1 MENNERNSQEMTSLL
16 LDDEFLESI
25 FANKDG
31 SDEALNLK
39 DVDTAPVDE
48 ETEEIKSILLDK
60 PERSEPVHTG
70 EPAESRRKKEKKN
83 PWQKDLLLYVHDL
96 VYLLAAVIVIFLLC
110 FRVVVVSGTSMYS
123 TLWDGDYLLLLS
135 NVFYGDPQQGDIIVA
150 SKESFKDG
158 EPIVKRVIATEG
170 QTVDIDFT
178 KGLVYVGDNPIPL
191 DEPYIYSPTYLNEG
205 MEFPAVVPE
214 GCVFVMGDNRMASRD
229 SRYPQIGFVDERE
242 ILGKVIFLFLPGT
255 NGGEN
260 PRDFDRIGVV
270 S

>member
-25 FANKDG
+25 FANKNG
-31 SDEALNLK
+31 SGDNL
-39 DVDTAPVDE
+39 DVTNTDAAPVDE
-48 ETEEIKSILLDK
+48 ETEEIKTILIDE
-60 PERSEPVHTG
+60 PEETETLRAAEPN
-70 EPAESRRKKEKKN
+70 EARRKKEKKN

-170 QTVDIDFT
+170 QTVDIDFNM
-178 KGLVYVGDNPIPL
+178 GVVYVDGVAL
-191 DEPYIYSPTYLNEG
+191 DEPYTYTPTNVKEG
-205 MEFPAVVPE
+205 IEFPLVVE
-214 GCVFVMGDNRMASRD
+214 ENCLFVMGDNRNNSND
-229 SRYPQIGFVDERE
+229 SRNSEIGPINKKN
-242 ILGKVIFLFLPGT
+242 ILGKAVLRIYPF
-255 NGGEN
+255 NS
-260 PRDFDRIGVV
+260 IGVIK
-270 S
+270 